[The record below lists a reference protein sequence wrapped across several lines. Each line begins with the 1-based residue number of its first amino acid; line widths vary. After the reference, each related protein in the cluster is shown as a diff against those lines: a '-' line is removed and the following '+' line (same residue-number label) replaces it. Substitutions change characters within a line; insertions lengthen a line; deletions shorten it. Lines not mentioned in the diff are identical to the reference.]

1 MCWERDLNSLVR
13 RLLQNYWY
21 WTYVTW
27 EGSAV
32 VTTGMWRHLTNTHL
46 SVAWSKQFP
55 LKRQC
60 TVPLSDSPVSLLR
73 IPCFLFV
80 YFIDESN
87 WCQKLKQRMI
97 LQEKSVKVKFT
108 LEQAAKA
115 QKGSRGIAVLFNLGA
130 RWGWVVSATP
140 RPLYPQESPGTHCT
154 CIAGWVGPVWTGAE
168 NLAPPAF
175 DPRTIQL
182 VASR

>member
-1 MCWERDLNSLVR
+1 
-13 RLLQNYWY
+13 
-21 WTYVTW
+21 
-27 EGSAV
+27 
-32 VTTGMWRHLTNTHL
+32 MWRVRVPRWWLQGCDAIWRTLISPL
-46 SVAWSKQFP
+46 SGASSFLWNVNAS
-55 LKRQC
+55 
-60 TVPLSDSPVSLLR
+60 LSDSPASLLR

-80 YFIDESN
+80 YCIDESD
-87 WCQKLKQRMI
+87 WCQKLKQRII
-97 LQEKSVKVKFT
+97 LQEKSIKVKFM
-108 LEQAAKA
+108 LEQAAKT
-115 QKGSRGIAVLFNLGA
+115 QRGSRGIAVLFNLVA

-168 NLAPPAF
+168 NLAPPVF